1 MHFSPSDMGI
11 DVASSFETIIRNES
25 NLATAIAAQRILIL
39 VLEKCSARTLQELV
53 KLLKQASDQMKNV
66 DCSVSSV
73 VSGCELFLRFITLAS
88 KLEEGTFEEIRSV
101 MLTKGRHF
109 LEKMMMARS
118 KIARLGANNIS
129 DGSKVLVH
137 SRSRTVVATL
147 KEAHRLNKRFE
158 VFVTKSSFEQ
168 TSLTLCGKLNRQND
182 LLSRND
188 MMGELVTCGIPCTVI
203 LDSAVGYIMEQVDC
217 VMVGAEGVVES
228 GGIIN
233 KIGTCTIALC
243 AKMLNKP
250 VYVMCE
256 SFKFVRLYPLNQQDL
271 PDEFKY
277 HASTIASSKDLSMG
291 IL

>member
-1 MHFSPSDMGI
+1 M
-11 DVASSFETIIRNES
+11 
-25 NLATAIAAQRILIL
+25 

-53 KLLKQASDQMKNV
+53 KLLKEASNEMKSV

-101 MLTKGRHF
+101 MLTKGMHF
-109 LEKMMMARS
+109 LEKMMSARN

-147 KEAHRLNKRFE
+147 KEAYAMNKRFE
-158 VFVTKSSFEQ
+158 VYVTQSSFNEA
-168 TSLTLCGKLNRQND
+168 TTEKSNE
-182 LLSRND
+182 RNNV
-188 MMGELVTCGIPCTVI
+188 MGEVH
-203 LDSAVGYIMEQVDC
+203 C
-217 VMVGAEGVVES
+217 VMLGAEGVAES

-233 KIGTCTIALC
+233 KIGTYTIALC

-271 PDEFKY
+271 PDEFKF
-277 HASTIASSKDLSMG
+277 HASTISKTKDLSQEHPLVDYTPPSLLTLLYTDLG
-291 IL
+291 ILTPSAVSDELIKLYL